1 MPWAA
6 TTLPTT
12 SASASAS
19 ISAVLLAELLDQRLD
34 AVRGLRTLA
43 YPVVQAL
50 FLQLQAH
57 FTTTSQRVE
66 VTQTLDKTAIT
77 CIAAVG
83 DNHAVERTLLGPTT
97 GQTNRYHKAS
107 LSLRMSCFRGAIP
120 RIPADRDLKGRR
132 L

>member
-1 MPWAA
+1 
-6 TTLPTT
+6 
-12 SASASAS
+12 
-19 ISAVLLAELLDQRLD
+19 
-34 AVRGLRTLA
+34 GLRLETPSGRLHTA
-43 YPVVQAL
+43 NPSVQAR

-57 FTTTSQRVE
+57 RTPPSQRVQ
-66 VTQTLDKTAIT
+66 VTQTRDKTAIT

-83 DNHAVERTLLGPTT
+83 DNHAVERTLLGPAA